1 MSAKPV
7 AFAGMFY
14 AIAAYTMW
22 GIAPLYFKQITEVP
36 PTDILMHRVIWSAL
50 LLCVLL
56 VVLKQIGKMKA
67 IFASKKLMLSLA
79 AASVLLGANWLLF
92 IWAINSNYMLEAS
105 LGYYINPIINVFL
118 GRLILQERLRPLQK
132 FAVLLAIAGVVN
144 IIVAHGT
151 LPWIALTLACTFS
164 VYGLIRKQIP
174 VEPMPGLFMET
185 LVLLPFA
192 ILYWV
197 MFAGEQSNML
207 TNDWELSGWLLA
219 AGVVTTMPLLAFNA
233 AAKRILF
240 TTLGL
245 FQYIGP
251 TLMFILAVW
260 LYQEALEPARL
271 TTFALVW
278 VGLLLFSIDAWRGF
292 RKQRKVVASVTTS
305 SS

>member
-56 VVLKQIGKMKA
+56 MVLKQIGKMKA

-132 FAVLLAIAGVVN
+132 CAVLLAIAGVVN

-207 TNDWELSGWLLA
+207 TNDRELNGWLLA

-260 LYQEALEPARL
+260 LYQEPLEPARL

-292 RKQRKVVASVTTS
+292 RKQRKVVASVVTEE
-305 SS
+305 

>member
-1 MSAKPV
+1 ML
-7 AFAGMFY
+7 Y

-22 GIAPLYFKQITEVP
+22 GVAPLYFKQLVEVP

-56 VVLKQIGKMKA
+56 LALGQMGKMRA
-67 IFASKKLMLSLA
+67 VFASKRLMYSLSG
-79 AASVLLGANWLLF
+79 ASVLLGANWLLF

-132 FAVLLAIAGVVN
+132 FAVLLAIAGVAN
-144 IIVAHGT
+144 IIIAHGT

-192 ILYWV
+192 LLYWV
-197 MFAGEQSNML
+197 MFASEQSNML
-207 TNDWELSGWLLA
+207 TNDWALNGWLLA

-251 TLMFILAVW
+251 TLMFIIAVW
-260 LYQEALEPARL
+260 LYQEPLEPARL
-271 TTFALVW
+271 ITFAVVW
-278 VGLLLFSIDAWRGF
+278 TGLLLFSVDAWRGF
-292 RKQRKVVASVTTS
+292 KKQRKVIASVVE
-305 SS
+305 

>member
-67 IFASKKLMLSLA
+67 IFASKKLIFSLA

-192 ILYWV
+192 LLYWA

-207 TNDWELSGWLLA
+207 TNDWELNGWLLA

-260 LYQEALEPARL
+260 LYQEPLEPARL

-292 RKQRKVVASVTTS
+292 RKQRKVVASVVTEE
-305 SS
+305 

>member
-56 VVLKQIGKMKA
+56 VALKQIGKMKA

-144 IIVAHGT
+144 IIVEHGT

-207 TNDWELSGWLLA
+207 TNDWELNGWLLA

-260 LYQEALEPARL
+260 LYQEPLEPARL

>member
-1 MSAKPV
+1 MSAKP
-7 AFAGMFY
+7 FALSGMLY

-22 GIAPLYFKQITEVP
+22 GVAPLYFKQLVEVP
-36 PTDILMHRVIWSAL
+36 PTDILMHRVIWSAV

-56 VVLKQIGKMKA
+56 LALGQMGKMRA
-67 IFASKKLMLSLA
+67 VFASKRLMYSLSG
-79 AASVLLGANWLLF
+79 ASVLLGANWLLF

-132 FAVLLAIAGVVN
+132 FAVLLAIAGVAN
-144 IIVAHGT
+144 IIIAHGT

-192 ILYWV
+192 LLYWV
-197 MFAGEQSNML
+197 MFASEQSNML
-207 TNDWELSGWLLA
+207 TNDWALNGWLLA

-251 TLMFILAVW
+251 TLMFIIAVW
-260 LYQEALEPARL
+260 LYQEPLEPARL
-271 TTFALVW
+271 ITFSLVW
-278 VGLLLFSIDAWRGF
+278 TGLLLFSVDAWRGF
-292 RKQRKVVASVTTS
+292 KKQRKVVASVVE
-305 SS
+305 

>member
-56 VVLKQIGKMKA
+56 VALKQIGKMKA
-67 IFASKKLMLSLA
+67 IFSSNKLMLSLA

-132 FAVLLAIAGVVN
+132 FAVFLAIAGVVN

-207 TNDWELSGWLLA
+207 TNDWELNGWLLA

-260 LYQEALEPARL
+260 LYQEPLEPARL
-271 TTFALVW
+271 TTFALGW

-292 RKQRKVVASVTTS
+292 RKQRKVVASVTKS

>member
-1 MSAKPV
+1 MSTKPV

-56 VVLKQIGKMKA
+56 VALKQIGKMKA
-67 IFASKKLMLSLA
+67 IFASKKLIFSLA

-207 TNDWELSGWLLA
+207 TNDWELNGWLLA

-260 LYQEALEPARL
+260 LYQEPLEPARL

-292 RKQRKVVASVTTS
+292 RKQRKVVASVTKS

>member
-132 FAVLLAIAGVVN
+132 FAVFLAIAGVVN

-192 ILYWV
+192 ILYWA

-207 TNDWELSGWLLA
+207 TNDWELNGWLLA

-260 LYQEALEPARL
+260 LYQEPLESARL

-292 RKQRKVVASVTTS
+292 RKQRKVVASVVTEE
-305 SS
+305 

>member
-56 VVLKQIGKMKA
+56 VVLKQIGKMTA

-192 ILYWV
+192 LLYWA

-207 TNDWELSGWLLA
+207 TNDWELNGWLLA

-260 LYQEALEPARL
+260 LYQEPLEPARL

>member
-56 VVLKQIGKMKA
+56 VALKQIGKMKA

-132 FAVLLAIAGVVN
+132 FAVFLAIAGVVN

-192 ILYWV
+192 ILYWA

-207 TNDWELSGWLLA
+207 TNDWELNGWLLA

-260 LYQEALEPARL
+260 LYQEPLESARL

-292 RKQRKVVASVTTS
+292 KKQRKVVASVTKS

>member
-1 MSAKPV
+1 
-7 AFAGMFY
+7 MFY

-56 VVLKQIGKMKA
+56 VALKQIGKMKA

-132 FAVLLAIAGVVN
+132 FAVFLAIAGVVN

-207 TNDWELSGWLLA
+207 TNDWELNGWLLA

-260 LYQEALEPARL
+260 LYQEPLEPARL
-271 TTFALVW
+271 T
-278 VGLLLFSIDAWRGF
+278 
-292 RKQRKVVASVTTS
+292 
-305 SS
+305 

>member
-56 VVLKQIGKMKA
+56 VALKQIGKMKA

-132 FAVLLAIAGVVN
+132 FAVFLAIAGVVN

-185 LVLLPFA
+185 LILLPFA

-207 TNDWELSGWLLA
+207 TNDWELNGWLLA
-219 AGVVTTMPLLAFNA
+219 AGVATTMPLLAFNA

-260 LYQEALEPARL
+260 LYQEPLEPARL

-292 RKQRKVVASVTTS
+292 RKQRKVVASVVTEE
-305 SS
+305 

>member
-7 AFAGMFY
+7 ALAGMFY
-14 AIAAYTMW
+14 AVAAYTMW

-192 ILYWV
+192 ILYWA

-207 TNDWELSGWLLA
+207 TNDWELNGWLLA

-260 LYQEALEPARL
+260 LYQEPLESARL

-292 RKQRKVVASVTTS
+292 KKQRKVVASVTKS

>member
-1 MSAKPV
+1 MSTKPV

-56 VVLKQIGKMKA
+56 VALKQIGKMKA
-67 IFASKKLMLSLA
+67 IFASKKLIFSLA

-151 LPWIALTLACTFS
+151 
-164 VYGLIRKQIP
+164 
-174 VEPMPGLFMET
+174 
-185 LVLLPFA
+185 
-192 ILYWV
+192 
-197 MFAGEQSNML
+197 
-207 TNDWELSGWLLA
+207 
-219 AGVVTTMPLLAFNA
+219 
-233 AAKRILF
+233 
-240 TTLGL
+240 
-245 FQYIGP
+245 
-251 TLMFILAVW
+251 
-260 LYQEALEPARL
+260 
-271 TTFALVW
+271 
-278 VGLLLFSIDAWRGF
+278 
-292 RKQRKVVASVTTS
+292 
-305 SS
+305 

>member
-1 MSAKPV
+1 MSAKP
-7 AFAGMFY
+7 FALSGMLY

-22 GIAPLYFKQITEVP
+22 GVAPLYFKQLVEVP
-36 PTDILMHRVIWSAL
+36 PADILMHRVIWSAL

-56 VVLKQIGKMKA
+56 LALGQMGKMRA
-67 IFASKKLMLSLA
+67 VFASKRLMYSLSG
-79 AASVLLGANWLLF
+79 ASVLLGANWLLF

-132 FAVLLAIAGVVN
+132 FAVLLAIAGVAN
-144 IIVAHGT
+144 IIIAHGT

-192 ILYWV
+192 LLYWV
-197 MFAGEQSNML
+197 MFASEQSNMF
-207 TNDWELSGWLLA
+207 TNDWTLNGWLLA

-251 TLMFILAVW
+251 TLMFIIAVW
-260 LYQEALEPARL
+260 LYQEPLEPARL
-271 TTFALVW
+271 ITFALVW
-278 VGLLLFSIDAWRGF
+278 TGLLLFSVDAWRGF
-292 RKQRKVVASVTTS
+292 KKQRKVIASVVE
-305 SS
+305 

>member
-260 LYQEALEPARL
+260 LYQEPLEPARL

>member
-56 VVLKQIGKMKA
+56 VALKQIGKMKA
-67 IFASKKLMLSLA
+67 IFASKKLIFSLA

-207 TNDWELSGWLLA
+207 TNDWELNGWLLA

-260 LYQEALEPARL
+260 LYQEPLEPARL

-278 VGLLLFSIDAWRGF
+278 FGLLLFSIDAWRGF
-292 RKQRKVVASVTTS
+292 RKQRKVVASVVTEE
-305 SS
+305 

>member
-7 AFAGMFY
+7 ALAGMFY
-14 AIAAYTMW
+14 AVAAYTMW
-22 GIAPLYFKQITEVP
+22 GIAPLYFKQITDVP

-56 VVLKQIGKMKA
+56 VLLKQIGKMKA

-132 FAVLLAIAGVVN
+132 FAVFLAIAGVVN

-185 LVLLPFA
+185 LILLPFA

-207 TNDWELSGWLLA
+207 TNDWELNGWLLA
-219 AGVVTTMPLLAFNA
+219 AGVATTMPLLAFNA

>member
-7 AFAGMFY
+7 AFAGMYY

-56 VVLKQIGKMKA
+56 VALKQIGKMKA

-207 TNDWELSGWLLA
+207 TNDWELNGWLLA

-260 LYQEALEPARL
+260 LYQEPLEPARL

-292 RKQRKVVASVTTS
+292 RKQRKVVASVVTEE
-305 SS
+305 

>member
-56 VVLKQIGKMKA
+56 VALKQIGKMKA
-67 IFASKKLMLSLA
+67 IFSSNKLMLSLA

-132 FAVLLAIAGVVN
+132 FAVFLAIAGVVN

-192 ILYWV
+192 ILYWA

-207 TNDWELSGWLLA
+207 TNDWELNGWLLA

-260 LYQEALEPARL
+260 LYQEPLESARL

-292 RKQRKVVASVTTS
+292 KKQRKVVASVTKS

>member
-56 VVLKQIGKMKA
+56 VALKQIGKMKA
-67 IFASKKLMLSLA
+67 IFSSNKLMLSLA

-132 FAVLLAIAGVVN
+132 FAVFLAIAGVVN

-192 ILYWV
+192 ILYWA

-207 TNDWELSGWLLA
+207 TNDWELNGWLLA
-219 AGVVTTMPLLAFNA
+219 ASVVTTMPLLAFNA

-260 LYQEALEPARL
+260 LYQEPLESARL

-292 RKQRKVVASVTTS
+292 KKQRKVVASVTKS

>member
-56 VVLKQIGKMKA
+56 MVLKQIGKMKA
-67 IFASKKLMLSLA
+67 IFASKKLIFSLA

-192 ILYWV
+192 ILYWA

-207 TNDWELSGWLLA
+207 TNDWELNGWLLA

-260 LYQEALEPARL
+260 LYQEPLEPARL

-292 RKQRKVVASVTTS
+292 RKQRKVVASVVTEE
-305 SS
+305 

>member
-7 AFAGMFY
+7 ALAGMFY
-14 AIAAYTMW
+14 AVAAYTMW

-192 ILYWV
+192 ILYWA

-207 TNDWELSGWLLA
+207 TNDWELNGWLLA

-260 LYQEALEPARL
+260 LYQEPLEPARL

-292 RKQRKVVASVTTS
+292 KKQRKVVAAVTE
-305 SS
+305 

>member
-1 MSAKPV
+1 MSTKPV

-132 FAVLLAIAGVVN
+132 FAVFLAIAGVVN

-192 ILYWV
+192 ILYWA

-207 TNDWELSGWLLA
+207 TNDWELNGWLLA

-260 LYQEALEPARL
+260 LYQEPLESARL

-292 RKQRKVVASVTTS
+292 RKQRKVVASVVTEE
-305 SS
+305 

>member
-1 MSAKPV
+1 MSAKP
-7 AFAGMFY
+7 FALSGMLY

-22 GIAPLYFKQITEVP
+22 GVAPLYFKQLVEVP

-56 VVLKQIGKMKA
+56 LALGQMGKMRA
-67 IFASKKLMLSLA
+67 VFASKRLMYSLSG
-79 AASVLLGANWLLF
+79 ASVLLGANWLLF

-132 FAVLLAIAGVVN
+132 FAVLLAIAGVAN
-144 IIVAHGT
+144 IIIAHGT

-192 ILYWV
+192 LLYWV
-197 MFAGEQSNML
+197 MFASEQSNML
-207 TNDWELSGWLLA
+207 TNDWALNGWLLA

-251 TLMFILAVW
+251 TLMFIIAVW
-260 LYQEALEPARL
+260 LYQEPLEPARL
-271 TTFALVW
+271 ITFALVW
-278 VGLLLFSIDAWRGF
+278 TGLLLFSVDAWRGF
-292 RKQRKVVASVTTS
+292 KKQRKVIASVVE
-305 SS
+305 

>member
-1 MSAKPV
+1 ML
-7 AFAGMFY
+7 Y

-22 GIAPLYFKQITEVP
+22 GVAPLYFKQLVEVP

-56 VVLKQIGKMKA
+56 LALGQMGKMRA
-67 IFASKKLMLSLA
+67 VFASKRLMYSLSG
-79 AASVLLGANWLLF
+79 ASVLLGANWLLF

-132 FAVLLAIAGVVN
+132 FAVLLAIAGVAN
-144 IIVAHGT
+144 IIIAHGT

-192 ILYWV
+192 LLYWV
-197 MFAGEQSNML
+197 MFASEQSNML
-207 TNDWELSGWLLA
+207 TNDWALNGWLLA

-251 TLMFILAVW
+251 TLMFIIAVW
-260 LYQEALEPARL
+260 LYQESLEPARL
-271 TTFALVW
+271 ITFALVW
-278 VGLLLFSIDAWRGF
+278 TGLLLFSVDAWRGF
-292 RKQRKVVASVTTS
+292 KKQRKVIASVVE
-305 SS
+305 